1 MLEIKLNIQCAHL
14 YLPTVCLFKI
24 YSICICTVDSF
35 IYVVTTQLNLT
46 DNRMLP
52 ISVEQRK
59 RQRSS
64 SSILVNEQDDLDTE
78 VEITPPPSPQ
88 PESNGDAGELKCAI
102 WYFHTQ

>member
-1 MLEIKLNIQCAHL
+1 
-14 YLPTVCLFKI
+14 
-24 YSICICTVDSF
+24 
-35 IYVVTTQLNLT
+35 
-46 DNRMLP
+46 MLP

-102 WYFHTQ
+102 WYFHTQEFFFRNFVLKNGVRKREETEGDVSRGGRDAESTKCCPN